1 MSAPRPP
8 APLSRATLTLAL
20 GALAVACSGGG
31 GARTPSPAAPPAL
44 ASLALAPDPLHLTM
58 GESVQLTVT
67 GTDTAGQTADLTAV
81 AILTADPAGVVSID
95 GGGLVSALVEG
106 ATTVTARATAGGAT
120 RSASLRVT
128 VTGAGGYDPGP
139 GWTLVWSDEFSGTQ
153 LDPASWTFDL
163 GSGGWGN
170 GESQW
175 YRAENAE
182 VADGLLTITA
192 RQESF
197 GDAPYTSARI
207 QTSRKRTFTHGKFAM
222 RARLPSGQGLW
233 PAFWLLGANS
243 SAFGLYGG
251 DTAWPGCG
259 EIDAMEM
266 IGGLADGSG
275 DFTAHGTLHYL
286 DAGGRNPA
294 PSFARRLPQR
304 LSDDFHLYEL
314 VWTPQAFTWKL
325 DGVAYG
331 TQVVTADMEELRKP
345 FFILLNL
352 AVGGAWGGWP
362 DASTVFPQQ
371 FVIDWVRAYDGPAT
385 QPAAPGLATT
395 WHLSNAAASGVGL
408 SAETLTSTAGTV
420 SGFQPTRS
428 LAAPA
433 TWSGPAL
440 TGRYDEG
447 AWSVGLMTTPP
458 GAAATVRAEVLVT
471 AADGSAPRS
480 LGAAEVDVN
489 ATGGGN
495 HMSWFRLAGVPAQTL
510 SAERLKLVVTQ
521 LGGPTV
527 TLVYNGN
534 DFDSRLTTPWSAAS
548 P

>member
-1 MSAPRPP
+1 MPRPHAPAGSPHAALLLTAAALAAACAGGGDRTP
-8 APLSRATLTLAL
+8 APAT
-20 GALAVACSGGG
+20 
-31 GARTPSPAAPPAL
+31 PPAL
-44 ASLALAPDPLHLTM
+44 ASLAVAPDPLTLAVGGTA
-58 GESVQLTVT
+58 QLAVT
-67 GTDTAGQTADLTAV
+67 GTDAAGRALDLTSV
-81 AILTADPAGVVSID
+81 ATFTADPAGVVSVD
-95 GGGLVSALVEG
+95 AGGLVTGLVEG
-106 ATTVTARATAGGAT
+106 VTTIAARAAAGGVT

-128 VTGAGGYDPGP
+128 VTAADGYDPGP
-139 GWTLVWSDEFSGTQ
+139 GWTLAWSDEFSGTT
-153 LDPASWTFDL
+153 LDPATWTFDL

-192 RQESF
+192 RLEDF

-207 QTSRKRTFTHGKFAM
+207 QTSRKRAFTYGKFAL
-222 RARLPSGQGLW
+222 RARLPYGQGLW

-243 SAFGLYGG
+243 SAWDLYGG

-275 DFTAHGTLHYL
+275 DYTAHGTLHYL
-286 DAGGRNPA
+286 NAGGRNPA

-304 LSDDFHLYEL
+304 LADDFHVYEMI
-314 VWTPQAFTWKL
+314 WTPQSFTWRL

-331 TQVVTADMEELRKP
+331 TQVVTADMEEFQKP

-352 AVGGAWGGWP
+352 AVGGAWGGWV
-362 DASTVFPQQ
+362 DGTTVFPQRYA
-371 FVIDWVRAYDGPAT
+371 IDWIRVYDGPAT
-385 QPAAPGLATT
+385 APATPGLATT
-395 WHLSNAAASGVGL
+395 WHLSNAAASGAAM

-428 LAAPA
+428 LATPS
-433 TWSGPAL
+433 TWFGPAL

-458 GAAATVRAEVLVT
+458 GAAARVRAEVLVT

-510 SAERLKLVVTQ
+510 SNERLKLVVTQ
-521 LGGPTV
+521 LGGPAV
-527 TLVYNGN
+527 TLIYNGN
-534 DFDSRLTTPWSAAS
+534 DFDSRLTTPWSAA